1 MRSRYTAFVRLDENY
16 LLQTWHPST
25 RPHELGLRQQAP
37 VKWLGLKIIRSEAGG
52 ENDNSGLVEFVA
64 HFKVTGKAQRLHET
78 SQFVKM
84 SGRWFYLQ
92 GEVD

>member
-25 RPHELGLRQQAP
+25 RPDELGLRQQAP

-52 ENDNSGLVEFVA
+52 ENDNSGRVEFVA
-64 HFKVTGKAQRLHET
+64 RYKVNGKAQQLHET
-78 SQFVKM
+78 SQFVKT

-92 GEVD
+92 GEVA